1 MEDVFIIIISSMKNS
16 MHECMH
22 HVRETSMH
30 MTNVSCMLEQVKS
43 ECLQAIN
50 LNDLILNHVS
60 VLCRKMLPKK
70 RSKQQDQRSSKYG
83 T

>member
-1 MEDVFIIIISSMKNS
+1 MEDVFFIIGSMKNS
-16 MHECMH
+16 MHERMH

-30 MTNVSCMLEQVKS
+30 MANFSCMLEQVKY

-70 RSKQQDQRSSKYG
+70 QSKQHDQHSCKYG

>member
-1 MEDVFIIIISSMKNS
+1 MFFIIIGSMKNS
-16 MHECMH
+16 MHERMH

-30 MTNVSCMLEQVKS
+30 MANFSCMLEHVKS

-60 VLCRKMLPKK
+60 ILCRKMLPKK
-70 RSKQQDQRSSKYG
+70 RRKQQDQHSSKYG